1 MQPQPTEPEDCVQ
14 SPAAT
19 HWSRT
24 RQSVGIAIWSSFLAA
39 AGTSVLCFAFVDP
52 AAIELLPEA
61 GTALARMTGYAVGF
75 FLFWIAAAT
84 ASVLTLYLVRTA
96 HGSQLPAVRTWK
108 RDPP

>member
-1 MQPQPTEPEDCVQ
+1 MERQPTESEDRAP
-14 SPAAT
+14 SPAAS
-19 HWSRT
+19 HWSRG

-39 AGTSVLCFAFVDP
+39 GGTSVLCFAFVDP

-84 ASVLTLYLVRTA
+84 ASLLTLYLARTA
-96 HGSQLPAVRTWK
+96 HESRPAAEPTWK
-108 RDPP
+108 RDPL